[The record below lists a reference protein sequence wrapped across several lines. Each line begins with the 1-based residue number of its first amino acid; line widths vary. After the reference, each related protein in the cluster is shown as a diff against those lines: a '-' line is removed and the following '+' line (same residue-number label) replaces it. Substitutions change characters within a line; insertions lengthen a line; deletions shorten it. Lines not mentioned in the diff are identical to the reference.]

1 MLIETQRLVIRDLQ
15 TEDVV
20 PFAEM
25 AADGS
30 LNDIGFDE
38 GCGSWMAEWVS
49 EAKEF
54 TLRDN
59 PLMDYLAY
67 TVTLKD

>member
-15 TEDVV
+15 TEDEV

-38 GCGSWMAEWVS
+38 DCGSWMAEWWPRQRSLRS
-49 EAKEF
+49 EII
-54 TLRDN
+54 L
-59 PLMDYLAY
+59 
-67 TVTLKD
+67 